1 VTFNSSGKANNNFV
15 TWLRGLIIA
24 LLGLAIIAP
33 SLPLRP
39 AQTIFILDQ
48 SPSAREALWKIAP
61 QIALSGAKYLA
72 FASDASEVASATARR
87 LDLGEGTNLV
97 QSLRKAQSLHP
108 DQMVLVSDGLFQ
120 SEAVPP
126 VPTYGLYIPP
136 SPNLS
141 LSLIPPALPNRGEIV
156 EVRVLIESTT
166 QTKARLVLS
175 GPAGQLKREI
185 RVEPGRSSYGYRFR
199 LDQPEVVKA
208 RIESPLGIQEARV
221 EVSPG
226 DSTRVWVIG
235 DPAAAVYLKSQGF
248 AVETKKNVDVPI
260 RAKVVVLGVGARDL
274 SAAELDALASFLD
287 QGGSLLWTAT
297 PRGLFFGGWERSTL
311 ADAIPIEPL
320 EEPGGVGLV
329 LVLDV
334 SGSMAN
340 AQKLELAI
348 AGASELVRSARPQD
362 YIGVVV
368 FSFRDRWLFRPRPM
382 TAQGR
387 REAEA
392 LLQSLQ
398 AGGGTR
404 ISGAYLSAL
413 EEVAKL
419 PSQSKQILVLTDG
432 LVEDA
437 QQPLWDA
444 AKLAGSKIKTNA
456 VALGADADQAFL
468 KRLASEGQG
477 TFWNVPSPQD
487 LPRFFLEEAQRA
499 FKRKALEGTFPLS
512 VRPHPITQGF
522 DPPPLRVIMPARA
535 KPWAGGLLYSGNQV
549 VLAVGESGRGRV
561 AALSTDLSRSW
572 VGWNQAP
579 ALLAEL
585 LRWLSQTPA
594 RPRVQA
600 IRDGSVRVVL
610 EGQFERPGLR
620 YSGQEQ
626 PFAPVAPLRYEA
638 QLPQSAT
645 GEAVVLEGAEPRL
658 QIKLPEAAEWRLED
672 GKENLKRL
680 SQGSG
685 GRLLNGPDELKSLG
699 KHYPLNLRPYL
710 LGLALLLFLAERY
723 LERRLVRSSLTLV

>member
-1 VTFNSSGKANNNFV
+1 VV
-15 TWLRGLIIA
+15 E
-24 LLGLAIIAP
+24 
-33 SLPLRP
+33 
-39 AQTIFILDQ
+39 
-48 SPSAREALWKIAP
+48 AR
-61 QIALSGAKYLA
+61 
-72 FASDASEVASATARR
+72 V
-87 LDLGEGTNLV
+87 
-97 QSLRKAQSLHP
+97 
-108 DQMVLVSDGLFQ
+108 
-120 SEAVPP
+120 
-126 VPTYGLYIPP
+126 
-136 SPNLS
+136 
-141 LSLIPPALPNRGEIV
+141 
-156 EVRVLIESTT
+156 
-166 QTKARLVLS
+166 
-175 GPAGQLKREI
+175 
-185 RVEPGRSSYGYRFR
+185 
-199 LDQPEVVKA
+199 
-208 RIESPLGIQEARV
+208 ESPLGTQEARV
-221 EVSPG
+221 EVSPS

-235 DPAAAVYLKSQGF
+235 DPAVVPYLKSQGF
-248 AVETKKNVDVPI
+248 AVEVKPNVEVPI
-260 RAKVVVLGVGARDL
+260 RAQVVVLGVGARDL
-274 SAAELDALASFLD
+274 SAAEQDALASFLD

-297 PRGLFFGGWERSTL
+297 PKGLFFGGWERSDL

-320 EEPGGVGLV
+320 EDPSGVGLV

-334 SGSMAN
+334 SGSMADAN
-340 AQKLELAI
+340 KLELAI

-368 FSFRDRWLFRPRPM
+368 FSYRERWLFRPRSM

-413 EEVAKL
+413 EEVAKV
-419 PSQSKQILVLTDG
+419 PSKSKQVLVLTDG
-432 LVEDA
+432 LVDDA
-437 QQPLWDA
+437 PQPLWA
-444 AKLAGSKIKTNA
+444 AAQMESLSSKIKTNA

-499 FKRKALEGTFPLS
+499 FKRKALEGSFPLS
-512 VRPHPITQGF
+512 LRPHPITQGF

-535 KPWAGGLLYSGNQV
+535 KPWAQGLLYSGVQV

-572 VGWNQAP
+572 VGWNRAP

-600 IRDGSVRVVL
+600 IRDGAVRVVL
-610 EGQFERPGLR
+610 EGQFDRPGLR
-620 YSGQEQ
+620 FGGQELA
-626 PFAPVAPLRYEA
+626 FAPTAPLRYEA
-638 QLPQSAT
+638 QLPQNAE

-658 QIKLPEAAEWRLED
+658 RVRLPEVAEWRLED

-685 GRLLNGPDELKSLG
+685 GRLLADTGELKSLA
-699 KHYPLNLRPYL
+699 KRYPLGLQPYL
-710 LGLALLLFLAERY
+710 LGLALLLFLLERY
-723 LERRLVRSSLTLV
+723 LERRRVVQTSLTAS